1 MARIRQWYTDHLGCN
16 FNMTLWRIKFFED
29 ESEDFMQMWFSS
41 EEEATEERKKLI
53 NDGITKS
60 TTIDTVKVPI
70 GHKDRITRPILAKF
84 LNTYALLSG
93 I

>member
-1 MARIRQWYTDHLGCN
+1 MARIRQWYTDNLGCN
-16 FNMTLWRIKFFED
+16 VNMTLWRIKFFED

-70 GHKDRITRPILAKF
+70 GHKITRPILAKF

>member
-1 MARIRQWYTDHLGCN
+1 MARIRQWYTDNLGCN

-53 NDGITKS
+53 ND
-60 TTIDTVKVPI
+60 
-70 GHKDRITRPILAKF
+70 
-84 LNTYALLSG
+84 
-93 I
+93 